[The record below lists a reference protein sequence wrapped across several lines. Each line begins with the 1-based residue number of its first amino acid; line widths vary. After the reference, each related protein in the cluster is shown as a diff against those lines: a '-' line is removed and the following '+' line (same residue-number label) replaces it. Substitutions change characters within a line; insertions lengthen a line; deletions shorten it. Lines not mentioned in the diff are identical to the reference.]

1 MQPDLLNALIQNWP
15 DTLSGHS
22 HLDVALSGGLDSM
35 VLLDLLC
42 RWRDEQGGP
51 QISATHVHHGIS
63 QQADAW
69 LVHCQQQC
77 ALRRVPLRAE
87 WVQLQRQGGE
97 SLEAVARDARYAAFA
112 RSPQQVL
119 VLAHHAD
126 DQSET
131 ALLQLLRG
139 GGVRALAAMPAL
151 RQWQGKWL
159 WRPLLACSRAQL
171 AAYARQHSLQW
182 VEDDSN
188 ADAANYLRNYLRL
201 HTLPALR
208 QRVSGLDARL
218 ARSAAQMAD
227 AASVLD
233 EMATLDAA
241 QCLSGNILQLP
252 GWQALSAA
260 RQRLLLLHWLGLLGW
275 SSPAPAAML
284 AFQQAVLAGEAARLQ
299 LPQGQ
304 ILRYRQQLMT
314 VAWYDGPL
322 ALPLACQ
329 PGEPLVTPLGKLA
342 WVRKQGGLLEGCAG
356 QAMWLAARKGGE
368 TLPQKVGRVA
378 LKKLFQTH
386 AVPAALRD
394 AWPLL
399 HHADGTLLAVP
410 GLGISLSYQA
420 QGEGWWP
427 LWQPTALPRQDLS

>member
-69 LVHCQQQC
+69 LAHCQQQC
-77 ALRRVPLRAE
+77 ALRGVVLRGE
-87 WVQLQRQGGE
+87 RVQLQRQGGE
-97 SLEAVARDARYAAFA
+97 SLEAVAREARYAALA
-112 RSPQQVL
+112 RSPQPVL

-139 GGVRALAAMPAL
+139 GGVRALAAMPVL

-171 AAYARQHSLQW
+171 AAYARQHALLW

-188 ADAANYLRNYLRL
+188 VDAANYLRNYLRL

-218 ARSAAQMAD
+218 ARSAGQMAD
-227 AASVLD
+227 AASVLE
-233 EMATLDAA
+233 EMAAQDAA

-252 GWQALSAA
+252 GWRALSPA

-304 ILRYRQQLMT
+304 LVCYRQQLMA
-314 VAWYDGPL
+314 VAWSDAPL
-322 ALPLACQ
+322 VWPLACQ
-329 PGEPLVTPLGKLA
+329 PGKPLVTPLGRLDWLWKD
-342 WVRKQGGLLEGCAG
+342 GGLSAACAE
-356 QAMWLAARKGGE
+356 QAIWLTARKGGE

-399 HHADGTLLAVP
+399 SHADGTLLAVP
-410 GLGISLSYQA
+410 GLGISTGYQA

-427 LWQPTALPRQDLS
+427 LWQPTAVPRPSSG